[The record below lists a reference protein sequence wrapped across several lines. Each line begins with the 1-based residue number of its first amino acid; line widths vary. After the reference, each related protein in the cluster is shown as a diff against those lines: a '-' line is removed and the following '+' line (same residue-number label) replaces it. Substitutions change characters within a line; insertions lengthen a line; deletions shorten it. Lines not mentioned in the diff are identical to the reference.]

1 MREIIVARG
10 LHFRYG
16 RHAALRGVD
25 LAVRRGE
32 ILAVV
37 GPNGAGK
44 TTLFRLLTYYLRP
57 QRGTVEYF
65 LDGSR
70 TPVREARRRIAAVLQ
85 EPALFSTDVFGNVAY
100 GLLLRAPW
108 GERLRTRFVRGLRRL
123 GIGLPPTRIERQVEA
138 ALETVGLG
146 GFPFRRASSLSR
158 GEAQRVALARALVLE
173 PEVLFLDEPT
183 ASLDPESAAV
193 VEGVIRGLREKGKT
207 VVLSTHDP
215 SQAQR
220 LADRIVRLEE
230 GRIVEVVELTA
241 PGESTPPRPAPPGG

>member
-1 MREIIVARG
+1 MREIILARD

-25 LAVRRGE
+25 LEIRRGE

-44 TTLFRLLTYYLRP
+44 TTLFRLLTFYIRP

-65 LDGSR
+65 LDGRR

-85 EPALFSTDVFGNVAY
+85 EPALFSADVFGNVAY
-100 GLLLRAPW
+100 GLFLRAPW
-108 GERLRTRFVRGLRRL
+108 GERLRTRLVRRLRRL
-123 GIGLPPTRIERQVEA
+123 HAPLPPSPLEERVEA
-138 ALETVGLG
+138 ALSAVGLS
-146 GFPFRRASSLSR
+146 GFAPRRASTLSR

-193 VEGVIRGLREKGKT
+193 VEEVIRGFKESGRT

-215 SQAQR
+215 SQARR
-220 LADRIVRLEE
+220 LADRIVRLVG
-230 GRIVEVVELTA
+230 GRIVEVVELTTYGGPA
-241 PGESTPPRPAPPGG
+241 PPPLAPPGG